1 MANSTYNII
10 LRNGGDTKQKYN
22 LVFYNAQQT
31 SGGFTIH
38 EPPSYR
44 SIYITD
50 AKIDE
55 SGHLILLFS
64 DQSTSDVGYV
74 IGPKGAPFVYEDF
87 TPEQLAALKGAK
99 GDAFTYEDF
108 TEEQLK
114 ALTGPKGDAFTYD
127 DFTAEQ
133 LALLKGEKGDAFT
146 YADFTPE
153 QLASLKGEKGDA
165 FEYSDFTA
173 EQLALLKGEKGDPFE
188 YSDFTAEQLALL
200 KGEKGDPFTYAD
212 FTEDQLAA
220 LKGAQGETGR
230 GFAIL
235 GYFQTVD
242 ALTSGIQAPQ
252 SGDAYGVGK
261 TEPYDIYIWDGTTSS
276 WVNNGRLQGAAGKNG
291 TTFTPAV
298 SQDGVLS
305 WTNDGG
311 LTNPDEVSIKGAV
324 EWGFF

>member
-10 LRNGGDTKQKYN
+10 LRNGGDIKQKYN

-44 SIYITD
+44 SVYITD

-64 DQSTSDVGYV
+64 DQSISDVGYV

-153 QLASLKGEKGDA
+153 QLA
-165 FEYSDFTA
+165 
-173 EQLALLKGEKGDPFE
+173 
-188 YSDFTAEQLALL
+188 LL

-220 LKGAQGETGR
+220 LKGEKGETGR

-242 ALTSGIQAPQ
+242 ALTSGIQDPQ

-261 TEPYDIYIWDGTTSS
+261 AEPYDIYIWDGTTSS

-311 LTNPDEVSIKGAV
+311 LKNPDEVSIKGAV

>member
-10 LRNGGDTKQKYN
+10 LRNGGDIKQKYN
-22 LVFYNAQQT
+22 LVFYNAQQA

-44 SIYITD
+44 SVYITD

-64 DQSTSDVGYV
+64 DQSISDVGYV

-146 YADFTPE
+146 YEDFTP
-153 QLASLKGEKGDA
+153 
-165 FEYSDFTA
+165 

-261 TEPYDIYIWDGTTSS
+261 TEPYDIYIWDGATSS

-291 TTFTPAV
+291 TTFTPSV

-311 LTNPDEVSIKGAV
+311 LANPDEVSIKGAV

>member
-1 MANSTYNII
+1 MNIEGS
-10 LRNGGDTKQKYN
+10 RYN
-22 LVFYNAQQT
+22 LILYGNHHQAGDYTV
-31 SGGFTIH
+31 H
-38 EPPSYR
+38 EPPAYR
-44 SIYITD
+44 AISVVSASVD
-50 AKIDE
+50 ASE
-55 SGHLILLFS
+55 HLILTFS
-64 DQSTSDVGYV
+64 DQSAHDAGYV
-74 IGPKGAPFVYEDF
+74 KGTKGDPFVYEDF

-108 TEEQLK
+108 TAEQLK

-153 QLASLKGEKGDA
+153 QLALLKGEKGDA
-165 FEYSDFTA
+165 FTYDDFTA
-173 EQLALLKGEKGDPFE
+173 AQLALLKGEKGDPFE

-311 LTNPDEVSIKGAV
+311 LANPDEVSIKGAV

>member
-10 LRNGGDTKQKYN
+10 LRNGGDIKQKYN
-22 LVFYNAQQT
+22 LVFYNAQQA

-44 SIYITD
+44 SVYITD

-64 DQSTSDVGYV
+64 DQSISDVGYV

-127 DFTAEQ
+127 DFTPEQ

-146 YADFTPE
+146 YADFTP
-153 QLASLKGEKGDA
+153 
-165 FEYSDFTA
+165 
-173 EQLALLKGEKGDPFE
+173 
-188 YSDFTAEQLALL
+188 EQLALL

-261 TEPYDIYIWDGTTSS
+261 TEPYDIYIWDGTKSS
-276 WVNNGRLQGAAGKNG
+276 WVNNGSLQGAAGKNG

-311 LTNPDEVSIKGAV
+311 LANPDAVSIKGAV

>member
-31 SGGFTIH
+31 SGGFTIY

-44 SIYITD
+44 SVYITD

-64 DQSTSDVGYV
+64 DQSISDVGYV

-114 ALTGPKGDAFTYD
+114 ALTGPKGDAFTY
-127 DFTAEQ
+127 
-133 LALLKGEKGDAFT
+133 G
-146 YADFTPE
+146 
-153 QLASLKGEKGDA
+153 
-165 FEYSDFTA
+165 DFTA

-242 ALTSGIQAPQ
+242 ALTSGIQTPQ

-311 LTNPDEVSIKGAV
+311 LANPDEVSIKGAV

>member
-1 MANSTYNII
+1 MNIESS
-10 LRNGGDTKQKYN
+10 RYN
-22 LVFYNAQQT
+22 LILYGNQHQAGDYTV
-31 SGGFTIH
+31 H
-38 EPPSYR
+38 EPPAYR
-44 SIYITD
+44 AISVVSASVD
-50 AKIDE
+50 D
-55 SGHLILLFS
+55 SGHLILTFS
-64 DQSTSDVGYV
+64 DQSEHDAGYV
-74 IGPKGAPFVYEDF
+74 KGTKGDPFVYEDF

-99 GDAFTYEDF
+99 GDAFTYDDF

-153 QLASLKGEKGDA
+153 QLALLKGEKGDP
-165 FEYSDFTA
+165 FEYNDFTA

-188 YSDFTAEQLALL
+188 Y
-200 KGEKGDPFTYAD
+200 AD
-212 FTEDQLAA
+212 FTPEQLAA
-220 LKGAQGETGR
+220 LKGAKGDAFTYEDFTEEQLKALTGPKGDTGR
-230 GFAIL
+230 GFVIL
-235 GYFQTVD
+235 GYFQSED
-242 ALTSGIQAPQ
+242 ALAAGVTDPQ
-252 SGDAYGVGK
+252 SGDAYGIG
-261 TEPYDIYIWDGTTSS
+261 EADPYDIYIWDGTTSS

-311 LTNPDEVSIKGAV
+311 LENPDEVSIKGAV

>member
-10 LRNGGDTKQKYN
+10 LRNGGDIKQKYN

-38 EPPSYR
+38 EQPSYR

-64 DQSTSDVGYV
+64 DQSASDVGYV

-127 DFTAEQ
+127 DFT
-133 LALLKGEKGDAFT
+133 
-146 YADFTPE
+146 
-153 QLASLKGEKGDA
+153 
-165 FEYSDFTA
+165 
-173 EQLALLKGEKGDPFE
+173 
-188 YSDFTAEQLALL
+188 
-200 KGEKGDPFTYAD
+200 
-212 FTEDQLAA
+212 EDQLAA

-235 GYFQTVD
+235 GYFPTVD
-242 ALTSGIQAPQ
+242 ALTSGIHAPQ

-276 WVNNGRLQGAAGKNG
+276 WVNNGRMQGAAGKNG

-311 LTNPDEVSIKGAV
+311 LANPDEVSIKGAV

>member
-1 MANSTYNII
+1 MNIESS
-10 LRNGGDTKQKYN
+10 RYN
-22 LVFYNAQQT
+22 LILYGNHHQAGDYTV
-31 SGGFTIH
+31 H
-38 EPPSYR
+38 EPPAYR
-44 SIYITD
+44 AISVVSASVD
-50 AKIDE
+50 A
-55 SGHLILLFS
+55 SGHLILTFS
-64 DQSTSDVGYV
+64 DQSAHDAGYV
-74 IGPKGAPFVYEDF
+74 KGTKGDPFVYEDF

-108 TEEQLK
+108 TAEQLK

-153 QLASLKGEKGDA
+153 QLALLKGEKGDA
-165 FEYSDFTA
+165 FTYDDFTA
-173 EQLALLKGEKGDPFE
+173 AQLALLKGEKGDPFE

-242 ALTSGIQAPQ
+242 ALTSGIQTPQ

-311 LTNPDEVSIKGAV
+311 LANPEEVSIKGAV

>member
-1 MANSTYNII
+1 MNIESS
-10 LRNGGDTKQKYN
+10 RYN
-22 LVFYNAQQT
+22 LILYGNHHQAGDYTV
-31 SGGFTIH
+31 H
-38 EPPSYR
+38 EPPAYR
-44 SIYITD
+44 AISVVSASVD
-50 AKIDE
+50 D
-55 SGHLILLFS
+55 SGHLILTFS
-64 DQSTSDVGYV
+64 DQSEHDAGYV
-74 IGPKGAPFVYEDF
+74 KGTKGDPFVYEDF
-87 TPEQLAALKGAK
+87 TPEQLAALKGVK
-99 GDAFTYEDF
+99 GDAFTYDDF

-127 DFTAEQ
+127 DFTPEQ

-153 QLASLKGEKGDA
+153 QLALLKGEKGDP

-212 FTEDQLAA
+212 FTENQLAA

-311 LTNPDEVSIKGAV
+311 LENPDEVSIKGAV

>member
-1 MANSTYNII
+1 MNIESS
-10 LRNGGDTKQKYN
+10 RYN
-22 LVFYNAQQT
+22 LILYGNHHQAGDYTV
-31 SGGFTIH
+31 H
-38 EPPSYR
+38 EPPAYR
-44 SIYITD
+44 AISVVSASVD
-50 AKIDE
+50 A
-55 SGHLILLFS
+55 SGHLILTFS
-64 DQSTSDVGYV
+64 DQSAHDAGYV
-74 IGPKGAPFVYEDF
+74 KGTKGDPFVYEDF

-108 TEEQLK
+108 TAEQLK

-153 QLASLKGEKGDA
+153 QLALLKGEKGDA
-165 FEYSDFTA
+165 FTYDDFTA
-173 EQLALLKGEKGDPFE
+173 AQLALLKGEKGDPFE

-242 ALTSGIQAPQ
+242 ALTSGIQTPQ

-311 LTNPDEVSIKGAV
+311 LANPDEVSIKGAV